1 MYVYIWKTP
10 AGVPFYVG
18 LTKSKRR
25 CNPLNEGGRNWLC
38 RQKLSEIDAAKVI
51 VELRPVASVEEGAAL
66 ERKLIAEIGRI
77 QTGTGPLTNL
87 REGGEGTQSPT
98 PEHREKL
105 RQAMLNPNH
114 PSRSEAAKA
123 KKQMRIN
130 SPDVREKFL
139 GDANSSK
146 RPEVRAKLKAMWEDP
161 AYKNARIAEMTGK
174 PKNFS
179 EEDLARRSAA
189 VKANPLMK
197 SWGERNGKDP
207 EFDAKRIEGI
217 KAAQPARAAKMAD
230 PAALAQ
236 RKERLKATMNSPE
249 FKAKRALFDTPEY
262 RKKLSDAKKKYWANK
277 KLAQSV

>member
-1 MYVYIWKTP
+1 VAIKIRMNKTDI
-10 AGVPFYVG
+10 
-18 LTKSKRR
+18 KESM
-25 CNPLNEGGRNWLC
+25 
-38 RQKLSEIDAAKVI
+38 
-51 VELRPVASVEEGAAL
+51 
-66 ERKLIAEIGRI
+66 
-77 QTGTGPLTNL
+77 TGEKNL
-87 REGGEGTQSPT
+87 
-98 PEHREKL
+98 
-105 RQAMLNPNH
+105 A
-114 PSRSEAAKA
+114 
-123 KKQMRIN
+123 
-130 SPDVREKFL
+130 
-139 GDANSSK
+139 K

-189 VKANPLMK
+189 AKANPLMK

-217 KAAQPARAAKMAD
+217 RASQPARAAKMAD

-262 RKKLSDAKKKYWANK
+262 RKKLADAKREYWAKK